1 MTVGQPRTPA
11 SEPAVAEVAALGR
24 RLRDL
29 EAERQALAARR
40 EVWKVADGRPANL
53 EHRCRSVAA
62 RPSELSCENEWLALA
77 ALGGEALRAG
87 SRPPLRPHRHDPA
100 GR

>member
-11 SEPAVAEVAALGR
+11 SEPAVAETAALDR
-24 RLRDL
+24 RLSHL
-29 EAERQALAARR
+29 EAERQSLAARR
-40 EVWKVADGRPANL
+40 EVWKVVDGRPANL

-62 RPSELSCENEWLALA
+62 RPSELSCENERLALA
-77 ALGGEALRAG
+77 ALGDEALRAG
-87 SRPPLRPHRHDPA
+87 SRPPLRPHRLDPA